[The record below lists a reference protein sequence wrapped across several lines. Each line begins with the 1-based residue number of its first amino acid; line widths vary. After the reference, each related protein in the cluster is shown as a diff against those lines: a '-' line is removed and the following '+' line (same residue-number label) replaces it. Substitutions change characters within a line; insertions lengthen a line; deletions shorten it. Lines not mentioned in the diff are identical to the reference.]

1 MPLTAEHRIERLHLR
16 LPHGQAQRA
25 REVHQ
30 TLMQATWPELG
41 NETVVIIRRLYVRSR
56 WDELKQT
63 VADGLRSAMH
73 NGERHSFANGIE
85 LLAHL
90 SRDLADGSAARQWY
104 WQQWHDLTRQPPDAA
119 LATLWQRHVERLPAV
134 ISTLKQLGALH
145 AVWRTW
151 TPTAATLVIEAL
163 MAQHH
168 LAQGSLGS
176 AMDTFPISV
185 ARRDDDIRL
194 HHESLHYLSA
204 VMHDWRPILA
214 GWSCDD
220 PRVQLAALLIGIERA
235 PLTIISPVAR
245 MWFTAVARTLITTTP
260 IAAPSIHPQQAQK
273 MTTAAEAA
281 TTSTI
286 TLPPAE
292 IRQRANLSN
301 DIALAQRPVTSNATS
316 PTTAPAETATT
327 SPAIP
332 HDDVAPTDVTAFA
345 GVVFLVN
352 ALAQPA
358 LRAVIDDAQWFADV
372 PHGWHVLVNLA
383 RYLGLPTDDPFAVQI
398 EKLLADSGTHHLTTE
413 EQRRAMGTALTIPA
427 LELYGDDL
435 WNPGLLRA
443 GGRFRLNA
451 SHLDVWLP
459 LDSARLPIRLAGL
472 DLNPGWTPWLG
483 RVVTIHY
490 VAGLQ
495 IATSSANEDATESLP

>member
-30 TLMQATWPELG
+30 ALMQATWPELG

-73 NGERHSFANGIE
+73 NGEQRSFVNGSE

-104 WQQWHDLTRQPPDAA
+104 WQQWHDLTRQPPDVA
-119 LATLWQRHVERLPAV
+119 LAMLWQRHGELLPVVVA
-134 ISTLKQLGALH
+134 TLKQLGVLH
-145 AVWRTW
+145 TVWRSW

-168 LAQGSLGS
+168 LAQDSLGS

-185 ARRDDDIRL
+185 ARRDDEIRL

-204 VMHDWRPILA
+204 VIDDWRPILA

-235 PLTIISPVAR
+235 PLTIISPNAR
-245 MWFTAVARTLITTTP
+245 LWFTAVARTLTTPTP
-260 IAAPSIHPQQAQK
+260 IAAPSIHAQPALK
-273 MTTAAEAA
+273 MTTTAEAE

-286 TLPPAE
+286 TLPSAE
-292 IRQRANLSN
+292 IRQRANLS
-301 DIALAQRPVTSNATS
+301 DDFALAQRPVTSNATS

-345 GVVFLVN
+345 GVVFLIN

-358 LRAVIDDAQWFADV
+358 LRTVIDDAQWFADV

-383 RYLGLPTDDPFAVQI
+383 RYLGLPTDDPFAVQL
-398 EKLLADSGTHHLTTE
+398 ETLLADSGTHHLTTE
-413 EQRRAMGTALTIPA
+413 EHRLAMGTALTIPA
-427 LELYGDDL
+427 LALYGDDL
-435 WNPGLLRA
+435 WNPGLLCA

-495 IATSSANEDATESLP
+495 VATSSTNEDATESLP